1 MIVYA
6 KQKAVVLA
14 MAMSFIAG
22 CSSTGE
28 QDYGMDGTA
37 GGADGQPV
45 DQAGGSEVY
54 GGDDGGGVSS
64 RGLSDEQAAA
74 EEARRQDMA
83 LLDVRTIYFDFDS
96 SEIRSESR
104 DVLMAH
110 ARYLAGSSSTDVI
123 LRGHTD
129 ERGTTEYNLAL
140 GERRG
145 QAVAR
150 YLAVN
155 GVSRDRLETISYGEE
170 RPAMSGSGEE
180 AYAKNRRVEIEYE

>member
-1 MIVYA
+1 MVYA
-6 KQKAVVLA
+6 KQKAVVVALA
-14 MAMSFIAG
+14 MMFVAG

-28 QDYGMDGTA
+28 PDDSMGSEA
-37 GGADGQPV
+37 QPV
-45 DQAGGSEVY
+45 DQNGGSEVY
-54 GGDDGGGVSS
+54 GGGARDGVSS

-74 EEARRQDMA
+74 EQSRREDMA
-83 LLDVRTIYFDFDS
+83 LRDVRTIYFDFDS
-96 SEIRSESR
+96 SEIRAESR

-110 ARYLAGSSSTDVI
+110 ARYLAANPSTEVV
-123 LRGHTD
+123 LKGHTD

-145 QAVAR
+145 QAVER

-155 GVSRDRLETISYGEE
+155 GVNRQRLETVSYGEE
-170 RPAMSGSGEE
+170 RPAMSGSSED

>member
-1 MIVYA
+1 MVYA
-6 KQKAVVLA
+6 KQKAVAIALA
-14 MAMSFIAG
+14 MMFVAG

-28 QDYGMDGTA
+28 PEGGMGDA
-37 GGADGQPV
+37 QPV
-45 DQAGGSEVY
+45 DQDGGSEVY
-54 GGDDGGGVSS
+54 GGGDRDGVSS

-74 EEARRQDMA
+74 EQTRREDMA
-83 LLDVRTIYFDFDS
+83 LRDVRTIYFDFDS

-110 ARYLAGSSSTDVI
+110 ARYLAANPSTEVV
-123 LRGHTD
+123 LKGHTD

-145 QAVAR
+145 QAVER

-155 GVSRDRLETISYGEE
+155 GVDRQRLETVSYGEE

-180 AYAKNRRVEIEYE
+180 AYGKNRRVEIEYE

>member
-14 MAMSFIAG
+14 LAMTFIAG

-28 QDYGMDGTA
+28 QEY
-37 GGADGQPV
+37 GADGVDAQPV
-45 DQAGGSEVY
+45 DQEGGSEVY
-54 GGDDGGGVSS
+54 GGGDGSGVSS

-74 EEARRQDMA
+74 EESRRQDMA
-83 LLDVRTIYFDFDS
+83 LRDVRTIYFDFDS
-96 SEIRSESR
+96 SEIRAESR

-110 ARYLAGSSSTDVI
+110 ARYLANNPSTEVV
-123 LRGHTD
+123 LKGHTD

-155 GVSRDRLETISYGEE
+155 GVSRDRVETVSYGEE
-170 RPAMSGSGEE
+170 RPAMSGSSEE
-180 AYAKNRRVEIEYE
+180 AYAQNRRVEIEYE

>member
-1 MIVYA
+1 MMVYA
-6 KQKAVVLA
+6 KQKAVFLA
-14 MAMSFIAG
+14 LAMSFIAG

-28 QDYGMDGTA
+28 QEYGAA
-37 GGADGQPV
+37 GSEAQPV
-45 DQAGGSEVY
+45 DQEGGSEVY
-54 GGDDGGGVSS
+54 GGGDGSGVSS
-64 RGLSDEQAAA
+64 SELSAEQAAI

-83 LLDVRTIYFDFDS
+83 LRDVRTIYFDFDS
-96 SEIRSESR
+96 SEIRAESR

-110 ARYLAGSSSTDVI
+110 ARYLASNPATDVV
-123 LRGHTD
+123 LKGHTD
-129 ERGTTEYNLAL
+129 ESGTTEYNLAL

-155 GVSRDRLETISYGEE
+155 GVGRDRVETVSYGEE

-180 AYAKNRRVEIEYE
+180 VAAKNRRVEIEYE

>member
-1 MIVYA
+1 MVVYA
-6 KQKAVVLA
+6 KQKAVILGLA
-14 MAMSFIAG
+14 MLFVAG

-28 QDYGMDGTA
+28 QEYGA
-37 GGADGQPV
+37 GVGDSEAQPV

-54 GGDDGGGVSS
+54 GGDDGSGVSS

-74 EEARRQDMA
+74 EQARRQDMA
-83 LLDVRTIYFDFDS
+83 MLDVRTIYFDFDS
-96 SEIRSESR
+96 SEIRAESR

-110 ARYLAGSSSTDVI
+110 ARYLANSPNTDVV
-123 LRGHTD
+123 LKGHTD

-155 GVSRDRLETISYGEE
+155 GVSRDRLETVSYGEE
-170 RPAMSGSGEE
+170 QPAMSGSGEE
-180 AYAKNRRVEIEYE
+180 ANAQNRRVEIEYE